1 MDPASPRH
9 TASLSSRS
17 IKKKKKRLRKKI
29 YSTRKAMS
37 IHNREDKHDER
48 VPEEKK
54 TASTGVGR
62 FFSRIKNEE
71 G

>member
-1 MDPASPRH
+1 
-9 TASLSSRS
+9 
-17 IKKKKKRLRKKI
+17 
-29 YSTRKAMS
+29 MS